1 MTRYI
6 VLFLAGLL
14 MNACF
19 LMPLGAPHS
28 HQAVCVEN
36 PDSDIKMWVNCQ
48 PHTKHF
54 RVCGVEKD
62 DTVYIRS
69 NKIKNGPKEMTA
81 YYSVCGDSLTSYPL
95 RMGDSHFH
103 RRAVHDT
110 IAITIVKSD
119 SSKEVYHF
127 LVLKD
132 RFIKG

>member
-1 MTRYI
+1 
-6 VLFLAGLL
+6 
-14 MNACF
+14 
-19 LMPLGAPHS
+19 
-28 HQAVCVEN
+28 
-36 PDSDIKMWVNCQ
+36 MWVNCQ

-62 DTVYIRS
+62 DAVYIRS
-69 NKIKNGPKEMTA
+69 NKIKDGPKEMTA
-81 YYSVCGDSLTSYPL
+81 YYSVCGDSLTPYPL
-95 RMGDSHFH
+95 RMGDAYFH
-103 RRAVHDT
+103 RRAVDDT